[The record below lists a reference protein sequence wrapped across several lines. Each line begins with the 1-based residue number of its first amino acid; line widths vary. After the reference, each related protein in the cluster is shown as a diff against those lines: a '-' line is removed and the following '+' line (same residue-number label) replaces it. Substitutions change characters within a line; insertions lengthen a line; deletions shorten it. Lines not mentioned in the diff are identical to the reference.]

1 MKITEQKVM
10 ELAHLARLE
19 FQDAQVEAIQNDLE
33 KIIAFCEK
41 LNEVDTIGIAPL
53 IYLSKHNNELR
64 EDIVV
69 EDITQ
74 DQGLKNAP
82 SADSD
87 YFRVPKVIKQQ
98 K

>member
-19 FQDAQVEAIQNDLE
+19 FKNEQIEAIQNDLE
-33 KIIAFCEK
+33 RIIVFCEK
-41 LNEVDTIGIAPL
+41 LNEVDTDGITPL

-69 EDITQ
+69 VDITQ
-74 DQGLKNAP
+74 DQALKNAP

-87 YFRVPKVIKQQ
+87 YFRVPKVIKQKQ
-98 K
+98 

>member
-19 FQDAQVEAIQNDLE
+19 FKNEQVVAIQKDLDR
-33 KIIAFCEK
+33 IIEFCEK
-41 LNEVDTIGIAPL
+41 LNEIKTEGVAPL
-53 IYLSKHNNELR
+53 IYMSKHNNELR

>member
-1 MKITEQKVM
+1 MKITEQKVL

-19 FQDAQVEAIQNDLE
+19 FDAEQVPGIQSDLE
-33 KIIAFCEK
+33 RIIAFCEK
-41 LNEVDTIGIAPL
+41 LNEVDTTDVAPL
-53 IYLSKHNNELR
+53 IYMSKHNNELR
-64 EDIVV
+64 PDIIV

-87 YFRVPKVIKQQ
+87 YFRVPKVIKQKQ
-98 K
+98 